1 MKQEKLIPSF
11 FKSQRYTF
19 WSVKVGMNTNQN
31 YLKTKSLRFGWLT
44 LEYFESIFLA
54 DEKG

>member
-19 WSVKVGMNTNQN
+19 WSVKVSMNTNQN

-44 LEYFESIFLA
+44 LESFESIFLA